1 MESRTINT
9 GPYDSE
15 FDDPHFDGPDYGG
28 VSKDDRT
35 WGMLA
40 HLSAL
45 SGFIIPFGNVLGPL
59 VIWLVKRE
67 GSAFV
72 DDQGRE
78 ALNFQIT
85 VTIAAVVS
93 AILTIVLIGI
103 VFLVVVGVAWLVL
116 SIVAGVKANEGVRY
130 RYPFTLRLVQ

>member
-1 MESRTINT
+1 MEPRTINT

-15 FDDPHFDGPDYGG
+15 FDDPRFDDLDLGG
-28 VSKDDRT
+28 TTKDDRT

-45 SGFIIPFGNVLGPL
+45 SGFVVPFGNILGPL
-59 VIWLVKRE
+59 VVWLAKRD

-72 DDQGRE
+72 DDQGKE

-85 VTIAAVVS
+85 VMIAAVVS
-93 AILTIVLIGI
+93 GILVLVLVGI
-103 VFLVVVGVAWLVL
+103 LMLVVVGVAWLVL
-116 SIVAGVKANEGVRY
+116 SIVAGVKANEGQRY
-130 RYPFTLRLVQ
+130 RYPLTLRLVK